1 MEYFRQFTGESWIIA
16 KTNDDSKTVN
26 ILQRVRLSVF
36 PGNSKTAHEQS
47 ARPKI
52 FRSFLLHF
60 RPREIPERTLKLSL
74 TWGLGGMAAVLV
86 FLLFGTGLM
95 LKFVYEPFPD
105 RAYDSIV
112 YLNSQIPFGRLLRN
126 IHRWS
131 ANGLLMIVFL
141 HFLRIFYTGAFFA
154 PRQFNWIIGLT
165 LFTAVVFSNF
175 TGYLL
180 PWDQLAYWAITI
192 STSMLDCIPVVG
204 SGLKEWI
211 VGSSEPGA
219 TTLRNFYAIHTAI
232 LPALLLFFIPFH
244 FWRIRKAKG
253 LVIPRSFDEEQV
265 TELKMV
271 DTVPHQVVR
280 DVALA
285 LVVLAVIL
293 LIAMVFDAPLADQAN
308 PGLSPNP
315 TKAPWYFMGIQ
326 ELLMHFHPVFA
337 LLVIP
342 GLLLLGLLSIPY
354 INYEVDTGGVWF
366 GSPKGRKMALV
377 AVFFATI
384 VTVAAV
390 LIDEFVINT
399 KLLGSANWLNT
410 GLLPFVFVLA
420 VTTGFHWLTKKVFK
434 ANRNESV
441 QTLFTLVTTSFL
453 VLTVIGIWF
462 RGAGMQLVWPG

>member
-1 MEYFRQFTGESWIIA
+1 L
-16 KTNDDSKTVN
+16 N

-36 PGNSKTAHEQS
+36 PGHSKTAHKQKD
-47 ARPKI
+47 RPKL

-105 RAYDSIV
+105 RAYDSIE

-192 STSMLDCIPVVG
+192 STSMLDYIPVVG

-211 VGSSEPGA
+211 VGAAEPGA

-253 LVIPRSFDEEQV
+253 LVIPRSFDEDQA

-271 DTVPHQVVR
+271 DAVPHLVVR
-280 DVALA
+280 EVALT

-293 LIAMVFDAPLADQAN
+293 LVAMVFDAPLADQAN

-354 INYEVDTGGVWF
+354 INYEVDTTGVWF
-366 GSPKGRKMALV
+366 CSPNGRRMALV

-390 LIDEFVINT
+390 LIDEFVIDT
-399 KLLGSANWLNT
+399 KLLGSVTWLNN
-410 GLLPFVFVLA
+410 GLLPFVIVLA
-420 VTTGFHWLTKKVFK
+420 IIAGFHWLTKKVFN